1 MRIKIPGQDKL
12 LKQSNDSSVLGNVVE
27 SFNLDLRSDI
37 GKIKATKAKKIA
49 DFTASSSTTQMISAI
64 NQNNGIPF
72 FFGLEV
78 GVDGIY
84 EGNGSTFASSTFAR
98 DSSSADHSAASS
110 DLTINNGYVYAS
122 GPTSVFYSAT
132 SSFGT
137 WSEISSPALTGNTP
151 HLLASLGNRTYVTNL
166 DYKVAT
172 ISSSNVL
179 SLTGTGTLDLAL
191 PGYTITVLMSG
202 LDRVWLGLSSI
213 QQGQLGTTYIYEW
226 DGESENT
233 PQQRYEIDASGLI
246 CGVVKDGIPYV
257 LDTRGRLMV
266 YAGSRFEEVARL
278 PYKETEI
285 MAGFNSNQLNLRAIH
300 PRAITVDGDEILIN
314 VSNLIQGSTSTEK
327 YYADFPSGVWAY
339 NKDNGLYHKYSAST
353 QPYSSTGTTNNNSYG
368 QMVVAQAGPI
378 FIHEPIVSFD
388 TTGEGGRVI
397 FTQRYFTGSDNDNET
412 ADVDVTYKTAIF
424 ASDTADNSQKWGY
437 FITPEIH
444 ANDVIDAWQK
454 VYATYKKLLDTN
466 DKIVVKYRTEKDS
479 KTTAN
484 ISWVDY
490 NIITTTNDVSAYIE
504 GDEIQFIQGFM
515 SGRSFHIDSIS
526 ESGGTYTITLDESIT
541 ATPYSQSSIATFE
554 KWIKAGE
561 ITYTDEQQYK
571 MLHLPT
577 KNTSPMVQFKVC
589 MQFTGEDELYGMTVV
604 SDPSIK
610 L

>member
-1 MRIKIPGQDKL
+1 MKIKIPGQDKL

-37 GKIKATKAKKIA
+37 GKIKVTKAKKIA
-49 DFTASSSTTQMISAI
+49 DFTAASSTTQMISAI
-64 NQNNGIPF
+64 GQNNGIPF
-72 FFGLEV
+72 FFGLEA
-78 GVDGIY
+78 GIDGIY
-84 EGNGSTFASSTFAR
+84 EGSGSTFASSTFTR
-98 DSSSADHSAASS
+98 DSSSADHAPASS
-110 DLTINNGYVYAS
+110 DLTINNGNVYAS
-122 GPTSVFYSAT
+122 ASSSVFYSPT

-137 WSEISSPALTGNTP
+137 WTEISSPALTANTP
-151 HLLASLGNRTYVTNL
+151 HLLTSLGNRTYVTNL
-166 DYKVAT
+166 DYKVAS
-172 ISSSNVL
+172 INSSNVL

-191 PGYTITVLMSG
+191 PGYTITVLMAG
-202 LDRVWLGLSSI
+202 LDRVWVGLSSL

-233 PQQRYEIDASGLI
+233 PQQRYEIDTSGII

-266 YAGSRFEEVARL
+266 YVGSRFEEVARL
-278 PYKETEI
+278 PYKENEI

-314 VSNLIQGSTSTEK
+314 VSNLLQGSTTTQK

-353 QPYSSTGTTNNNSYG
+353 QPYSSTGTTNNNSHG
-368 QMVVAQAGPI
+368 QMVVGQAGPI
-378 FIHEPIVSFD
+378 FVHEPIVSFS
-388 TTGEGGRVI
+388 TPGEGGRVI
-397 FTQRYFTGSDNDNET
+397 FTQRYFTTSDNDTET
-412 ADVDVTYKTAIF
+412 ADIDATYKTALF

-444 ANDVIDAWQK
+444 TEVFDTWQK
-454 VYATYKKLLDTN
+454 VYVTYKNLLDTN
-466 DKIVVKYRTEKDS
+466 DKIVLKYRTEKDS
-479 KTTAN
+479 KTTAEV
-484 ISWVDY
+484 SWA
-490 NIITTTNDVSAYIE
+490 NPQTIITSADLSAYE
-504 GDEIQFIQGFM
+504 VGDEVQFIQGVH
-515 SGRSFHIDSIS
+515 SGKSAHITTITPYG
-526 ESGGTYTITLDESIT
+526 SGYSMTLDETFLNNSGT
-541 ATPYSQSSIATFE
+541 SIATFE

-561 ITYTDEQQYK
+561 ITSSDEQQYK

-589 MQFTGEDELYGMTVV
+589 MQFTGENELYGMTVV